1 MHRYMKVV
9 GLQGKLVA
17 DPFRP
22 GGHTPHFLG
31 QRERVQAPVP
41 EAKVPDEA
49 ERELHLADYYEP
61 CEVVVKVDAAG
72 RKHVLD
78 AKAAGDLVVLGECVA
93 VNAEKAA
100 AEMAAKPTAKSGKG
114 DK

>member
-1 MHRYMKVV
+1 MHRYMKVM

-31 QRERVQAPVP
+31 QRERVPAPTSTI
-41 EAKVPDEA
+41 DG
-49 ERELHLADYYEP
+49 ELHLADYYEP
-61 CEVVVKVDAAG
+61 YEVVVRVDAAG

-93 VNAEKAA
+93 ANAEKAA